1 MKKAIFLILAFAL
14 LLSLYGCGQAETT
27 PAEAPAGTAAPSE
40 TAVPETTAA
49 PTEETVPT
57 GNRILRNCSDSPFNA
72 FGTPYAPS
80 EITFIQFL
88 DSHEVIAGISGNDAS
103 RDNDHSVF
111 ACVVEEGEEKILYL
125 YGKGG
130 IKAPEDCSQMFA
142 EYTNLKNISFGNCF
156 DTSNV
161 TNMSGMFQNCSSL
174 EAVDLRGF
182 DTSAV
187 KDMSYMFSGCT
198 SLIAVKASNFETGNL
213 QFVNHM
219 FYGAEKLIQVDIPN
233 LDTSRVVDF
242 KEFMRAGGM
251 VNGQPWKQLFATQDA
266 SATQN
271 PSVPLYGDMFFTAS
285 GQQLVESIIARL
297 AADFDVFYE
306 LTLIKGGNNGQTYT
320 LVPTA
325 ENAYDLFKLEIRPI
339 PVEGGEEI
347 QVVSITSPQT
357 AIKEDGTFGVSAIYD
372 VYYALMGKNRQDT
385 IDNPP
390 KLTQVATSPTLIMES
405 RVDGLVCDI
414 AIFTDSV
421 VAMIV
426 PEGSIIE

>member
-1 MKKAIFLILAFAL
+1 MKKAISLILAFAL

-40 TAVPETTAA
+40 AAVPETTAA

-111 ACVVEEGEEKILYL
+111 ACVVEEEEEKILYL

-142 EYTNLKNISFGNCF
+142 EYTNLKNISFGSCF
-156 DTSNV
+156 DTSNA

-174 EAVDLRGF
+174 EAVDLSGF

-187 KDMSYMFSGCT
+187 QDMSYMFSGCT
-198 SLIAVKASNFETGNL
+198 SLTAVKASNFETGNL
-213 QFVNHM
+213 QFANHM

-233 LDTSRVVDF
+233 LDTGRVVDF
-242 KEFMRAGGM
+242 KEFMPAGGM

-266 SATQN
+266 SATQD

-297 AADFDVFYE
+297 ATEFDIFYE
-306 LTLIKGGNNGQTYT
+306 LS
-320 LVPTA
+320 LVKASISGTSYILEPTA
-325 ENAYDLFKLEIRPI
+325 ENTTERSKLEIMAI
-339 PVEGGEEI
+339 PVEGGEDI
-347 QVVSITSPQT
+347 QQFSGISYKSAFT
-357 AIKEDGTFGVSAIYD
+357 EDGKLQLATVMEI
-372 VYYALMGKNRQDT
+372 YYALMGRTKQEM

-390 KLTQVATSPTLIMES
+390 QLAIVSNSPTIMEA
-405 RVDGLVCDI
+405 RQNGLVCRI
-414 AIFTDSV
+414 MFSTDAV
-421 VAMIV
+421 TFGFV

>member
-1 MKKAIFLILAFAL
+1 MKKAISLILAFAL

-80 EITFIQFL
+80 EITYIHFL
-88 DSHEVIAGISGNDAS
+88 DNNGIIAGIGGNDAS

-130 IKAPEDCSQMFA
+130 IKAPEDCSRMFA

-174 EAVDLRGF
+174 EAVDLSGF

-242 KEFMRAGGM
+242 KEFMHAGGM
-251 VNGQPWKQLFATQDA
+251 VNGQPWKQLFAAQDA
-266 SATQN
+266 STTQD

-297 AADFDVFYE
+297 ATEFDVFYE
-306 LTLIKGGNNGQTYT
+306 LTLLKANNKGMSYI
-320 LVPTA
+320 LAPTD
-325 ENAYDLFKLEIRPI
+325 ENTGDLPELEIQAL
-339 PVEGGEEI
+339 PVEGGEDI
-347 QVVSITSPQT
+347 QRIEVTIRQSLLS
-357 AIKEDGTFGVSAIYD
+357 EDGDLSLPSVMDI
-372 VYYALMGKNRQDT
+372 YYALMGKTKQDLM
-385 IDNPP
+385 DAPP
-390 KLTQVATSPTLIMES
+390 RFVQAATSPFPIMEGS
-405 RVDGLVCDI
+405 QNGLVCY
-414 AIFTDSV
+414 IFVLADGIV
-421 VAMIV
+421 VDYV

>member
-1 MKKAIFLILAFAL
+1 MKKAISLILAFAL

-80 EITFIQFL
+80 EITFIQFV
-88 DSHEVIAGISGNDAS
+88 DSHEAIAGISGNDAS

-111 ACVVEEGEEKILYL
+111 ACVVETGEDKILYL

-174 EAVDLRGF
+174 EAVDLSGF

-213 QFVNHM
+213 QFANHM
-219 FYGAEKLIQVDIPN
+219 FYGAEKLTQVDIPN
-233 LDTSRVVDF
+233 LDTGRVVDCE
-242 KEFMRAGGM
+242 EFMPAGGM
-251 VNGQPWKQLFATQDA
+251 VNGQPWKQLFTTVDA
-266 SATQN
+266 ST
-271 PSVPLYGDMFFTAS
+271 PLYGELFFTQDS
-285 GQQLVESIIARL
+285 KELVDSIISRL
-297 AADFDVFYE
+297 ATEFDIFYE
-306 LTLIKGGNNGQTYT
+306 ITLIQPTETGEGYT

-325 ENAYDLFKLEIRPI
+325 ENTKERSELEIRTT
-339 PVEGGEEI
+339 PVKGGEDI
-347 QVVSITSPQT
+347 QVVMVISNESAIT
-357 AIKEDGTFGVSAIYD
+357 EDGKVSFSTVMEI
-372 VYYALMGKNRQDT
+372 YYALMGKTKQEM

-390 KLTQVATSPTLIMES
+390 KLSVVNDAPTIMEA
-405 RVDGLVCDI
+405 RLNGLVCDI
-414 AIFTDSV
+414 MFSTDAVMLSF
-421 VAMIV
+421 V
-426 PEGSIIE
+426 PEGSIIG